1 MDANS
6 DPLLADLSIRTAW
19 ATNLYNRGDIIGANK
34 ITTEILEETGFFQV
48 ATYIILFFFHIYFHF
63 FIMQNYICFSID
75 IKSRI
80 IKKMSFWSFESK
92 FLLFFVHL
100 YNW

>member
-48 ATYIILFFFHIYFHF
+48 ATYYFVFFSYLLSFFYYAKLYLF
-63 FIMQNYICFSID
+63 
-75 IKSRI
+75 
-80 IKKMSFWSFESK
+80 
-92 FLLFFVHL
+92 
-100 YNW
+100 